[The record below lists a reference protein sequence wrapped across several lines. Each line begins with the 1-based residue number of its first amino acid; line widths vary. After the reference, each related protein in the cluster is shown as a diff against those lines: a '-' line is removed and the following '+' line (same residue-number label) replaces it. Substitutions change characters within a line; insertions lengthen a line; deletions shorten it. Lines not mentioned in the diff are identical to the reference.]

1 MNKMLDAIFYPWYV
15 QIMNNKDE
23 HAHDYRSLLLLDEI
37 SKDND
42 LTQRDL
48 SKKLGVAL
56 GLVNSYLKNLAGK
69 GYITVST
76 IPKKRYAYYLTPS
89 GFAEKT
95 RLTYRHLQNFTNLY
109 RVARRDFQRLFDSM
123 RGTKIK
129 KVVFCGVDEVTE
141 IAFLSLSEAELTLAG
156 VVDAGGGDVKANFF
170 GKKVRPINDIKR
182 MDYDV
187 IVITSF
193 KSGPELRERL
203 VSAGVADKH
212 ICDISTDGWLKKI
225 EG

>member
-1 MNKMLDAIFYPWYV
+1 MNKVLDGFFNPWYV

-23 HAHDYRSLLLLDEI
+23 HSHDYRSFLLLDEI
-37 SKDND
+37 SRDNG

-56 GLVNSYLKNLAGK
+56 GLVNSYLKNLAAK
-69 GYITVST
+69 GYITVSA

-109 RVARRDFQRLFDSM
+109 RVARRDFQSLFDSM

-141 IAFLSLSEAELTLAG
+141 IALLSLSEAGLTLAG
-156 VVDAGGGDVKANFF
+156 VVDAEGGAVKSNFF
-170 GKKVRPINDIKR
+170 GKEVRLISDIKR

-193 KSGPELRERL
+193 KSGTALRAKL
-203 VSAGVADKH
+203 TAVGVAERQ
-212 ICDISTDGWLKKI
+212 ICDVSTGGWLKKI